1 MSTLKNTSLALLAAV
16 AAVLSPAFVGAEE
29 TAAALPLTSLALF
42 TSGVGY
48 FQHDGSVTG
57 DARLELTFPSRGI
70 NDIIKSL
77 ILRDLDGGTVSSVTY
92 ASRDPITRAL
102 KTFAVDLTAN
112 PELAAILQQV
122 RGQQV
127 ELSVQ
132 EFNPYR
138 TPYVQAGNTTAK
150 VEVPPVTKV
159 SGTVVGVERRSHPVT
174 GETAM
179 LNLLTAQG
187 MKSISIYDI
196 QEVRFQNP

>member
-1 MSTLKNTSLALLAAV
+1 MSTLRTTSLALLAAA
-16 AAVLSPAFVGAEE
+16 AAVISPAFIGAEE

-48 FQHDGSVTG
+48 FQHDGTVTG
-57 DARLELTFPSRGI
+57 DARLELAFPSKGI

-77 ILRDLDGGTVSSVTY
+77 ILRDLDGGTVTSVTY

-102 KTFAVDLTAN
+102 KTFAVDLTGN
-112 PELAAILQQV
+112 PDLAAILQQV

-127 ELSVQ
+127 ELTVQ

-138 TPYVQAGNTTAK
+138 AATGEAGGTTAK
-150 VEVPPVTKV
+150 VEPPPVAKV
-159 SGTVVGVERRSHPVT
+159 TGTLVGVEKRGHPVT

-179 LNLLTAQG
+179 VN
-187 MKSISIYDI
+187 
-196 QEVRFQNP
+196 V

>member
-1 MSTLKNTSLALLAAV
+1 MSTLKNTSLALLAAA
-16 AAVLSPAFVGAEE
+16 AAVLSPALVGAEE
-29 TAAALPLTSLALF
+29 SAAALPLTSLALF

-102 KTFAVDLTAN
+102 KTFAVDLTGN
-112 PELAAILQQV
+112 PALAAILQQV

-138 TPYVQAGNTTAK
+138 APSVQAGTTTAK

-159 SGTVVGVERRSHPVT
+159 SGSVVGVECRGLPVT
-174 GETAM
+174 GETDM
-179 LNLLTAQG
+179 MKLITALG
-187 MKSISIYDI
+187 M
-196 QEVRFQNP
+196 

>member
-1 MSTLKNTSLALLAAV
+1 MSTLKNTSLALLAAA
-16 AAVLSPAFVGAEE
+16 AAVLSPALVGAEE
-29 TAAALPLTSLALF
+29 SAAALPLTSLALF

-102 KTFAVDLTAN
+102 KTFAVDLTGN
-112 PELAAILQQV
+112 PALAAILQQV

-132 EFNPYR
+132 EFNP
-138 TPYVQAGNTTAK
+138 
-150 VEVPPVTKV
+150 
-159 SGTVVGVERRSHPVT
+159 
-174 GETAM
+174 
-179 LNLLTAQG
+179 
-187 MKSISIYDI
+187 
-196 QEVRFQNP
+196 

>member
-1 MSTLKNTSLALLAAV
+1 MSTLKNTSLALLAAA

-29 TAAALPLTSLALF
+29 SAAALPLTSLALF

-102 KTFAVDLTAN
+102 KTFAVDLTGKQRDD
-112 PELAAILQQV
+112 LQQAIALL
-122 RGQQV
+122 RSRDY
-127 ELSVQ
+127 ELPLQ
-132 EFNPYR
+132 FINFR
-138 TPYVQAGNTTAK
+138 
-150 VEVPPVTKV
+150 
-159 SGTVVGVERRSHPVT
+159 
-174 GETAM
+174 
-179 LNLLTAQG
+179 
-187 MKSISIYDI
+187 D
-196 QEVRFQNP
+196 